1 MAGFIFRTVLKA
13 DNWPRENKAAGRKP
27 VDVVFSYDFYDIKNV
42 PYQGHTCIFERFK
55 IQTVFVKYRAALL
68 IVLLVIIAD
77 QASKIYVK
85 THFYNGEE
93 INVIGHWFRLHFL
106 ENPGMAFGMQF
117 SKTEVGKLLLTS
129 FRLIAVIAGFIALKK
144 LVVKGYGRGV
154 IICGALILAG
164 ALGNLI
170 DSLFYGLIFT
180 ESSFHMAKLVP
191 WGKGYGP
198 LFHGRVVDMLYFP
211 LFRARIGGR
220 EFEFFEPVFN
230 IADAA
235 ITIGVLTLV
244 IFQKKLLGKHLH
256 GHKVKSTDS
265 AIHDAAADIQRPAS
279 TEIEITEE
287 AK

>member
-1 MAGFIFRTVLKA
+1 M
-13 DNWPRENKAAGRKP
+13 
-27 VDVVFSYDFYDIKNV
+27 
-42 PYQGHTCIFERFK
+42 
-55 IQTVFVKYRAALL
+55 KYRYALL
-68 IVLLVIIAD
+68 IVFLVILID
-77 QASKIYVK
+77 QFSKVYVK

-117 SKTEVGKLLLTS
+117 SKNDTGKLLLTI
-129 FRLIAVIAGFIALKK
+129 FRLLAVLGGFVFLKR
-144 LVVKGYGRGV
+144 LVQKGYGRGV

-180 ESSFHMAKLVP
+180 ESSFHIAQLVP
-191 WGKGYGP
+191 WGKGYGT

-211 LFRARIGGR
+211 LFRVQLAGH

-235 ITIGVLTLV
+235 ITTGVLTLV
-244 IFQKKLLGKHLH
+244 IFQKKLLHPHNHVPVRKEQ
-256 GHKVKSTDS
+256 VIVSQPD
-265 AIHDAAADIQRPAS
+265 
-279 TEIEITEE
+279 TEQP
-287 AK
+287 